1 VTEDVAEDQKRRIQI
16 REVIRAHL
24 DKERELFAQGI
35 KVLSLFF
42 IDEVAKYRDYDRED
56 TLGEYARVFE
66 EEYEAVLADHLGQL
80 AIPTRPPNGT
90 ASTSSGIPVR
100 RTHEGYFSIDKKT
113 GHSVDGSVKPT
124 GETAGQSDDVDAY
137 DLILKDKERLLSFE
151 EPVRFILVALGA
163 ARGLGQP
170 QRLRHGHAQEERQ
183 HRLLGARR
191 SVAVSACPSTSTA
204 SGWTTPSRS
213 TTSTS

>member
-1 VTEDVAEDQKRRIQI
+1 M
-16 REVIRAHL
+16 IRAHL

-66 EEYEAVLADHLGQL
+66 EEYERARRRDPRRA
-80 AIPTRPPNGT
+80 RPRRGGRART
-90 ASTSSGIPVR
+90 ASTSSAIPVR
-100 RTHEGYFSIDKKT
+100 
-113 GHSVDGSVKPT
+113 VDARGLLLDRQEDQALGRRRRSQHD
-124 GETAGQSDDVDAY
+124 GDDAGQSDDVDAY
-137 DLILKDKERLLSFE
+137 DLILKDKERLLSFDGAGA
-151 EPVRFILVALGA
+151 VHLLALGA

-170 QRLRHGHAQEERQ
+170 QRLRDGHAQEERQ
-183 HRLLGARR
+183 HHLAAPGDRPRPA
-191 SVAVSACPSTSTA
+191 ACRSTSTA
-204 SGWTTPSRS
+204 SGWTTPSPC